1 MTMKIIE
8 LSDQLP
14 KNVIQFYMDSGITKV
29 YPPQADAIQRG
40 LLDGKNIVAAIPTAS
55 GKTLLAEIAMLKS
68 VLSGGKAVYIVPLRA
83 LASEKYDRFS
93 QFASLGIEVGIS
105 TGDFDSKDEW
115 LGKYDII
122 VATSEKVDSLL
133 RNEASWTRDIT
144 VIVVDEV
151 HLINSPI
158 RGPTLEITLAKL
170 MKLNPRAQVLA
181 LSATIGNAGELARWL
196 NAELVQS
203 EWRPVELR
211 EGVLF
216 GRVIKFVDGEKEIG
230 VTNKDDSIALS
241 VDTIKEGGQCLIFTN
256 TRKNSENT
264 ARGVGKAIKDLIDLD
279 DVGKL
284 TELAGEIRE
293 TGETGLCEKLAFCIE
308 NGTAFHHAGLR
319 SEHRRII
326 ENGFRS
332 NVIKVIA
339 CTPTLASGLNL
350 PARRV
355 IIKNYKRYDANF
367 GLAPISVLEIK
378 QMCGRAGRPGLD
390 PYGESVLIAKNL
402 DEFDRLMENY
412 VLANPE
418 DIWSKLGVEAALRT
432 HLLSTIATGFAQ
444 SREQLFDFIESTF
457 YACQQERWSL
467 EHVVDAVLEFLEKE
481 DMIIRSDDD
490 IRATELGGLISKLY
504 IDPASA
510 SIIIKGLKSV
520 DDVARFTLLHLICQ
534 TPDMRKLYL
543 RSNDSSWVD
552 ESVERHHDEF
562 IRVPDP
568 HKKEY
573 EWFLAE
579 AKTAMLFYDWICE
592 EHENDI
598 IKKFG
603 IGPGDIRTLCELA
616 EWLMH
621 STAELSAQLGL
632 RFTQDARDL
641 VEQIK
646 YGASPELLKL
656 IKIKGVGRVRARRLY
671 NAGYTD
677 IAKLRDAN
685 PKAIMRLVG
694 TGIGIKIMGQLGV
707 DVEATEGKKGQA
719 NLLEF

>member
-1 MTMKIIE
+1 MAMKITE
-8 LSDQLP
+8 LSLP
-14 KNVIQFYMDSGITKV
+14 KNVIQFYMDSGITEI
-29 YPPQADAIQRG
+29 YPPQADAIRRG

-55 GKTLLAEIAMLKS
+55 GKTLLAEFAMLKS
-68 VLSGGKAVYIVPLRA
+68 VLNGGKAIYIVPLRA

-93 QFASLGIEVGIS
+93 QFASLGIETGIS

-133 RNEASWTRDIT
+133 RNKASWMYDIT
-144 VIVVDEV
+144 VIVADEI
-151 HLINSPI
+151 HLINSPD

-170 MKLNPRAQVLA
+170 MKLNPKAQILA
-181 LSATIGNAGELARWL
+181 LSATIGNASELAKWL
-196 NAELVQS
+196 DAELVQS
-203 EWRPVELR
+203 DWRPVELR

-216 GRVIKFVDGEKEIG
+216 GKAIKFMDGGKEVDA
-230 VTNKDDSIALS
+230 TNEDDAIALS
-241 VDTIKEGGQCLIFTN
+241 VDTIREGGQCLIFAN
-256 TRKNSENT
+256 TRKNSESM
-264 ARGVGKAIKDLIDLD
+264 AREVGKAIQDLIDPD
-279 DVGKL
+279 DDNKL
-284 TELAGEIRE
+284 AELAGEIRE
-293 TGETGLCEKLAFCIE
+293 TGETSLCEKLASCIE
-308 NGTAFHHAGLR
+308 NGAAFHHAGLLGG
-319 SEHRRII
+319 HRRII
-326 ENGFRS
+326 ENGYRS

-339 CTPTLASGLNL
+339 CTPTLAAGLNL

-355 IIKNYKRYDANF
+355 VIRDYRRYDANF
-367 GLAPISVLEIK
+367 GLTPIPVLEIK

-390 PYGESVLIAKNL
+390 PYGESVLIAKSL
-402 DEFDRLMENY
+402 DEFDMLMENY

-418 DIWSKLGVEAALRT
+418 DIWSKLGVETTLRT

-481 DMIIRSDDD
+481 GMIIRSGDD
-490 IRATELGGLISKLY
+490 IHATELGELVSRLY
-504 IDPASA
+504 IDPVSA
-510 SIIIKGLKSV
+510 SIIVKGLKSV
-520 DDVARFTLLHLICQ
+520 DDATTFTLLHLICQ
-534 TPDMRKLYL
+534 TPDVRKLYL
-543 RSNDSSWVD
+543 RSNDGSWVN
-552 ESVERHHDEF
+552 ELVERHRDEF
-562 IRVPDP
+562 ICVPDP
-568 HKKEY
+568 YEKEY

-603 IGPGDIRTLCELA
+603 IGPGDIRALCELA

-621 STAELSAQLGL
+621 STAELSALLGL

-656 IKIKGVGRVRARRLY
+656 IKIKDVGRVRARRLY

-694 TGIGIKIMGQLGV
+694 TRIGIKIMRQLGV
-707 DVEATEGKKGQA
+707 DVEATDRKTGQA